1 MDLGFRVLMMDRDL
15 VSIAIDAI
23 VEKCGRSILQVLVQR
38 FHREGERVK

>member
-23 VEKCGRSILQVLVQR
+23 VEKCGRL
-38 FHREGERVK
+38 